1 MFLNGKIKQWL
12 KFKSKDNR
20 KLIYA
25 KSATLLKKI
34 ISNII
39 FTIRRLKYKKGR
51 INFMNTTV
59 VGKNILELRKAK
71 GITQETLA
79 TEVGVQ
85 LKLYQNGKQEE
96 RLI

>member
-1 MFLNGKIKQWL
+1 
-12 KFKSKDNR
+12 
-20 KLIYA
+20 
-25 KSATLLKKI
+25 
-34 ISNII
+34 
-39 FTIRRLKYKKGR
+39 
-51 INFMNTTV
+51 MNTTV